1 METSHDLLNNELQ
14 ISPSTQR
21 YLLIAA
27 RWGKFLAIVGFIFC
41 GLITTMAFFMGPLL
55 ATYMKSRSYTYT
67 YLNPLVVTGIYI
79 FLAIV
84 FFFPCLYLFRFSG
97 NVQRPDRSG
106 FPGPCA
112 LDREAHRLVFLFG
125 CRRRP
130 VNLKFELLGF
140 EKAKCRHLDSKRPVT
155 CTFT

>member
-14 ISPSTQR
+14 ISPATQR

-97 NVQRPDRSG
+97 NVQN
-106 FPGPCA
+106 A
-112 LDREAHRLVFLFG
+112 LDENDQDCLDTAFLNLQSIFKFYGVVTIVVLSFYLMVFIFSIVSAVS
-125 CRRRP
+125 R
-130 VNLKFELLGF
+130 
-140 EKAKCRHLDSKRPVT
+140 
-155 CTFT
+155 

>member
-1 METSHDLLNNELQ
+1 METSEDLLNNELQ
-14 ISPSTQR
+14 ISPATQR

-97 NVQRPDRSG
+97 NVQD
-106 FPGPCA
+106 A
-112 LDREAHRLVFLFG
+112 LDENDQDSLDTAFLNLQSIFKFYGVVTIVVLSFYLMVFIFSIVG
-125 CRRRP
+125 AVSR
-130 VNLKFELLGF
+130 
-140 EKAKCRHLDSKRPVT
+140 
-155 CTFT
+155 